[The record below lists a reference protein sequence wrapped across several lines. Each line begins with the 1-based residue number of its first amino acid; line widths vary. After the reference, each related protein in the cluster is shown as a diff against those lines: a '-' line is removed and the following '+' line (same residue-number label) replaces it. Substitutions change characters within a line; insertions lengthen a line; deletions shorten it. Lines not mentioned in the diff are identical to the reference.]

1 MRLRASTLS
10 EAGFLAMMS
19 SSSVKRFSPRLM
31 ETLARALMDCIR

>member
-1 MRLRASTLS
+1 MGLKASILS

-19 SSSVKRFSPRLM
+19 SSSVKRFFPRWT

>member
-10 EAGFLAMMS
+10 EVGFSAMMS
-19 SSSVKRFSPRLM
+19 SSSVKRFFPMLM